1 MRSDKNQRT
10 PRLAAHFCVSAV
22 VVWMLL
28 ALATSCVPKYT
39 FNGASIDYTKTKTI
53 QIADFPI
60 RSAYVWGPMGPMF
73 NNALK
78 DQFANHTK
86 LQQVR
91 RDGDL
96 QIEGEITQYQQR
108 NKSVSSEGYAAQTE
122 LSITVNVRFTNNV
135 NLLLPHHA
143 QPQRRAARAGGAD
156 GQGSDRPDIQCHRG
170 QLVALLPTP
179 PMYGSHHYLRIPPI
193 STTS

>member
-1 MRSDKNQRT
+1 MSYGQRYDNKLILSNKHLQSGNKQLMRINHIKT
-10 PRLAAHFCVSAV
+10 ALLTVM
-22 VVWMLL
+22 MLL
-28 ALATSCVPKYT
+28 LVSCSVSYK

-135 NLLLPHHA
+135 NHA
-143 QPQRRAARAGGAD
+143 EDFERQFTATSSYPTTRNLNDVQ
-156 GQGSDRPDIQCHRG
+156 QE
-170 QLVALLPTP
+170 LVEQMVKDLTDQIFNATVANW
-179 PMYGSHHYLRIPPI
+179 
-193 STTS
+193 

>member
-1 MRSDKNQRT
+1 MALKTSEMKNFSKTKLSLIARNGV
-10 PRLAAHFCVSAV
+10 P
-22 VVWMLL
+22 LL
-28 ALATSCVPKYT
+28 LIVALFSLLTACVPKYT
-39 FNGASIDYTKTKTI
+39 FNGASIDYSKTKTI

-86 LQQVR
+86 LQQVK

-96 QIEGEITQYQQR
+96 QLEGEITQYQQR

-122 LSITVNVRFTNNV
+122 LSITVNVRFTNKV
-135 NLLLPHHA
+135 NHA
-143 QPQRRAARAGGAD
+143 EDFERQFTATASYPTTRNLNDVQ
-156 GQGSDRPDIQCHRG
+156 QE
-170 QLVALLPTP
+170 LVEQMVKDLTDQIFNATVANW
-179 PMYGSHHYLRIPPI
+179 
-193 STTS
+193 

>member
-10 PRLAAHFCVSAV
+10 PRLAAHLCVSAV

-39 FNGASIDYTKTKTI
+39 LNGASIDYTKTKTI

-135 NLLLPHHA
+135 NHA
-143 QPQRRAARAGGAD
+143 EDFERQFTATSSYPTTRNLNDVQ
-156 GQGSDRPDIQCHRG
+156 QE
-170 QLVALLPTP
+170 LVEQMVKDLTDQIFNATVANW
-179 PMYGSHHYLRIPPI
+179 
-193 STTS
+193 

>member
-1 MRSDKNQRT
+1 MKHLRANIYIIGIVLVMGVT
-10 PRLAAHFCVSAV
+10 AACSVSY
-22 VVWMLL
+22 
-28 ALATSCVPKYT
+28 K

-135 NLLLPHHA
+135 NHA
-143 QPQRRAARAGGAD
+143 EDFERQFTATSSYPTTRNLNDVQ
-156 GQGSDRPDIQCHRG
+156 QE
-170 QLVALLPTP
+170 LVEQMVKDLTDQIFNATVANW
-179 PMYGSHHYLRIPPI
+179 
-193 STTS
+193 